1 MRDGEADWLGD
12 APGPAEATL
21 QEGLA
26 DDLAHAVLT
35 ADLLAL
41 PRTRAALAKAL
52 AILDAETAPAPGPVA
67 TPVATPAPRPPPARR
82 SAHTTAAGD
91 APRS

>member
-1 MRDGEADWLGD
+1 MRDGEADWLGG

-21 QEGLA
+21 QAGLA
-26 DDLAHAVLT
+26 ADLAHAMLT

-52 AILDAETAPAPGPVA
+52 AILDAETAPE
-67 TPVATPAPRPPPARR
+67 ATPAPRPQPARR

>member
-12 APGPAEATL
+12 APGPAETTL
-21 QEGLA
+21 QEALA
-26 DDLAHAVLT
+26 ADLAHAVLT

-67 TPVATPAPRPPPARR
+67 TPVPRPPPARR

>member
-1 MRDGEADWLGD
+1 MRDGEADWPGGL
-12 APGPAEATL
+12 PGPAEATL

-26 DDLAHAVLT
+26 ADLAHAVLT

-67 TPVATPAPRPPPARR
+67 TPAPRPPPARR

>member
-1 MRDGEADWLGD
+1 MLYGVEEWPGD
-12 APGPAEATL
+12 RPGPAEATL
-21 QEGLA
+21 QERLA
-26 DDLAHAVLT
+26 ADLAHAVLT

-52 AILDAETAPAPGPVA
+52 AILDAETAPDPGPG
-67 TPVATPAPRPPPARR
+67 ATPAPPPPPARR

-91 APRS
+91 APRN